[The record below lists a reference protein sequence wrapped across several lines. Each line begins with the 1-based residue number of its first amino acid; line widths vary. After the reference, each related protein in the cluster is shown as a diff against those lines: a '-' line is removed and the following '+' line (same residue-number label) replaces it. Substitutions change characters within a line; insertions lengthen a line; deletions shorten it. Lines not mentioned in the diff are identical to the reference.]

1 MNTPLSKR
9 LKKLRLGVGLTQ
21 KQLGEALHLS
31 NLYKSPP
38 GKIVADYESGLRIPT
53 KEVISGYAN
62 YFMLHPNHLE
72 TLRRKSI
79 EQRQEKRLKGCKT
92 ALSRILKKARLD
104 AGLTMKETALKLR
117 LGDLYP
123 PIARNPGAVKARMSF
138 WEAGRRCP
146 AEEVLRRYTDVFG
159 ISVPVDEKTEVSV
172 NGGGMPH
179 LQDEVSE
186 IALPP
191 QTLPA
196 ASRHNGNRELQ
207 SSSENRASAGFQPA
221 DGNGLAHKQRDAQRS
236 GEARSLLGD
245 PPPSPRFSEETI
257 YYHCTRR
264 SRCGMPIEITRHYY
278 DADGEL
284 IRIESVSVSCPEESR
299 RVLHAN

>member
-1 MNTPLSKR
+1 MNTPLSKK

-53 KEVISGYAN
+53 EEVISGYAN
-62 YFMLHPNHLE
+62 YFMLHPKHLE

-92 ALSRILKKARLD
+92 ELSRILKKARLD

-117 LGDLYP
+117 LGDFYP
-123 PIARNPGAVKARMSF
+123 PIARNPAAVKARMSF

-159 ISVPVDEKTEVSV
+159 ISVPVDVKTEVSV

-207 SSSENRASAGFQPA
+207 SSSENRASAGFRSPA
-221 DGNGLAHKQRDAQRS
+221 DGNGLAHKQRIVPQAHTRL
-236 GEARSLLGD
+236 ANN
-245 PPPSPRFSEETI
+245 PRFSEETI
-257 YYHCTRR
+257 YYHCTQRDR
-264 SRCGMPIEITRHYY
+264 YGMPIEIARHHY

-299 RVLHAN
+299 SVLHAN

>member
-1 MNTPLSKR
+1 MNTPLSKK

-62 YFMLHPNHLE
+62 YFMLHPKRLE

-79 EQRQEKRLKGCKT
+79 AQRQEKRLKGCKT
-92 ALSRILKKARLD
+92 ELSRILKKARLD

-117 LGDLYP
+117 LGDFYP

-159 ISVPVDEKTEVSV
+159 ISVPVDVKTEVSV

-196 ASRHNGNRELQ
+196 ASRHNGNQGTAILA
-207 SSSENRASAGFQPA
+207 ENRASAGFRSPA
-221 DGNGLAHKQRDAQRS
+221 DGNGLAHRQRNEQD
-236 GEARSLLGD
+236 
-245 PPPSPRFSEETI
+245 PRFSEETI

-264 SRCGMPIEITRHYY
+264 SRCGMPTEIARHHY

-284 IRIESVSVSCPEESR
+284 IRIESVSVSCHEESGS
-299 RVLHAN
+299 VLHAN

>member
-1 MNTPLSKR
+1 MNTPLSKK
-9 LKKLRLGVGLTQ
+9 LKKLRLGVRLTQ

-62 YFMLHPNHLE
+62 YFMLHPKCLE

-79 EQRQEKRLKGCKT
+79 AQRQEKRLKGCKT
-92 ALSRILKKARLD
+92 ELSRILKKARLD

-117 LGDLYP
+117 LGDFYP

-146 AEEVLRRYTDVFG
+146 AEGVLRRYTDVFG
-159 ISVPVDEKTEVSV
+159 ISVP
-172 NGGGMPH
+172 
-179 LQDEVSE
+179 
-186 IALPP
+186 A

-207 SSSENRASAGFQPA
+207 SS
-221 DGNGLAHKQRDAQRS
+221 
-236 GEARSLLGD
+236 
-245 PPPSPRFSEETI
+245 ETI

-264 SRCGMPIEITRHYY
+264 SRCGMPTEIARHYY

-284 IRIESVSVSCPEESR
+284 IRIESVSVSCHEESGS
-299 RVLHAN
+299 VLHAN

>member
-1 MNTPLSKR
+1 MNTPLSKK

-79 EQRQEKRLKGCKT
+79 GQRQEKRLKGCKT

-117 LGDLYP
+117 LGDFYP

-172 NGGGMPH
+172 NGGGCRIYRMRSPRSRFHRKRCPRHQGTTETGNCNPRRKIGHLQGFSPQMVTVLLTDRGMRNEVGRQEAFLETPH
-179 LQDEVSE
+179 LRPDFPKKPSITTAPGGV
-186 IALPP
+186 
-191 QTLPA
+191 
-196 ASRHNGNRELQ
+196 G
-207 SSSENRASAGFQPA
+207 AGC
-221 DGNGLAHKQRDAQRS
+221 L
-236 GEARSLLGD
+236 
-245 PPPSPRFSEETI
+245 
-257 YYHCTRR
+257 
-264 SRCGMPIEITRHYY
+264 
-278 DADGEL
+278 
-284 IRIESVSVSCPEESR
+284 
-299 RVLHAN
+299 

>member
-1 MNTPLSKR
+1 MNTPLSKK

-62 YFMLHPNHLE
+62 YFMLHPKRLE

-79 EQRQEKRLKGCKT
+79 AQRQEKRLKGCKT
-92 ALSRILKKARLD
+92 ELSRILKKARLD

-117 LGDLYP
+117 LGDFYP

-159 ISVPVDEKTEVSV
+159 ISVPVDVKTEVSV

-196 ASRHNGNRELQ
+196 ASRHTDRELQ
-207 SSSENRASAGFQPA
+207 SAENRADENESLSS
-221 DGNGLAHKQRDAQRS
+221 GNGVEGFRRLQASQH
-236 GEARSLLGD
+236 
-245 PPPSPRFSEETI
+245 PRFSDSETI

-264 SRCGMPIEITRHYY
+264 SRCGMPTEIARHYY

-284 IRIESVSVSCPEESR
+284 IRIESVNVNCYEESG
-299 RVLHAN
+299 N